1 MPEMHPAFPVAVIG
15 GPTASGKSSLALR
28 LAERIGGTVV
38 NADSMQVYR
47 ELRVLTARPGSAD
60 LARAPHRLYGVLS
73 AAERCSAARWRSL
86 ALEAIREARELGR
99 VPVVVGGTG
108 LYIRALTDGLVELP
122 AIPEEVRA
130 AAREAREVLGPAG
143 FHADLAAR
151 DPEAA
156 ARLDPADRTRTL
168 RAWEVVVATG
178 RPLSHW
184 QACAPGGPPPGLRFL
199 PVLVDPPRE
208 VLYARCDRRF
218 AAMLAEG
225 ALEEVRALDL
235 LGLDPDLPAM
245 KALGIPELRAYL
257 RGDIDFSS
265 AVETAKRQTRRYA
278 KRQVT
283 WFRHQWE
290 SLHGWHVTNE
300 QQTENAIADLATI
313 LRQSR

>member
-1 MPEMHPAFPVAVIG
+1 MPEMHPSFPVVVIG

-28 LAERIGGTVV
+28 LAERIGGMVV

-47 ELRVLTARPGSAD
+47 ELRVLTARPGASD

-73 AAERCSAARWRSL
+73 AVERCSAARWRSL
-86 ALEAIREARELGR
+86 ALEAIREARGLGR

-108 LYIRALTDGLVELP
+108 LYIRALTEGLVELP

-130 AAREAREVLGPAG
+130 AAREAREALGPAG
-143 FHADLAAR
+143 FHADLAVR
-151 DPEAA
+151 DPAAA
-156 ARLDPADRTRTL
+156 ARLGPADRTRTL

-178 RPLSHW
+178 RPLADW
-184 QACAPGGPPPGLRFL
+184 QARTPGGAPPGLRFL

-208 VLYARCDRRF
+208 VLYARCDLRF

-225 ALEEVRALDL
+225 ALEEARALDL
-235 LGLDPDLPAM
+235 LGLDPELPAM
-245 KALGIPELRAYL
+245 KALGIPELRAHL
-257 RGDIDFSS
+257 RGDIDLPS
-265 AVETAKRQTRRYA
+265 AVEAAKRQTRRYA

-290 SLHGWHVTNE
+290 RSHSWYVADT
-300 QQTENAIADLATI
+300 QQTESMIANLATI
-313 LRQSR
+313 LRESR